1 MGSYGQM
8 SAEPSAPPAPLPTPP
23 LGSPDQLKPQRR
35 QGSLP
40 VSGAVT
46 RKGSLNSFDLP
57 GSAPYGDVVLCKPGM
72 YKTLAASFFAS
83 LFMVAGLMAW
93 SVAEAGIPGVPRT
106 DWFVACFR
114 CFGWFCIY
122 FLPVHI
128 IGISNIRGF
137 AVFGHA
143 PGNTSLVCC
152 KTALGPVLVSDFAQK
167 HGQGVLRGFLASCFG
182 HGVGLSIYVLGICI
196 RMEGPYQHCGFILIY
211 GVGHVVVIVLSEI
224 IGALFAPQLDPA
236 VKSYAAGMGPATFG
250 FILVG
255 FFLGTTAYSLAKRV
269 VGAWLGIFMPILLS
283 IYELVATAIIARV
296 FSQQFVTN
304 KAVRELYVHSNQGI
318 TVSLGVAL
326 AHAMAEGARLT
337 LIVVDIAHESTT
349 EFDFIL
355 PISCGMLWNIIARV
369 GGIDRMLAILT
380 CGRRTPTQCSLLL
393 QEVKYC
399 MGYTRF
405 FAVGAIALTRLLN
418 WHPILP
424 PGKDGIGLA
433 LGSLFVAEVIEDIL
447 SWVLARLGWR
457 VHPEA
462 PNVSDE
468 EITSLVTRQLQ
479 AFGTTSVKSF
489 SAVLPDP
496 SDTGPQITDAE
507 SMRLQSWKLREALD
521 FAYREQP
528 FEELPF
534 WGHFAVVAIAQ
545 YHTVLFLVLLSN
557 RLSYVL
563 GICEDA
569 GYMGLN
575 RGILWWPI
583 ADPGNPCEL

>member
-1 MGSYGQM
+1 
-8 SAEPSAPPAPLPTPP
+8 
-23 LGSPDQLKPQRR
+23 
-35 QGSLP
+35 
-40 VSGAVT
+40 
-46 RKGSLNSFDLP
+46 
-57 GSAPYGDVVLCKPGM
+57 
-72 YKTLAASFFAS
+72 
-83 LFMVAGLMAW
+83 
-93 SVAEAGIPGVPRT
+93 
-106 DWFVACFR
+106 
-114 CFGWFCIY
+114 
-122 FLPVHI
+122 
-128 IGISNIRGF
+128 
-137 AVFGHA
+137 
-143 PGNTSLVCC
+143 
-152 KTALGPVLVSDFAQK
+152 
-167 HGQGVLRGFLASCFG
+167 
-182 HGVGLSIYVLGICI
+182 
-196 RMEGPYQHCGFILIY
+196 
-211 GVGHVVVIVLSEI
+211 
-224 IGALFAPQLDPA
+224 
-236 VKSYAAGMGPATFG
+236 
-250 FILVG
+250 
-255 FFLGTTAYSLAKRV
+255 
-269 VGAWLGIFMPILLS
+269 
-283 IYELVATAIIARV
+283 
-296 FSQQFVTN
+296 
-304 KAVRELYVHSNQGI
+304 
-318 TVSLGVAL
+318 
-326 AHAMAEGARLT
+326 
-337 LIVVDIAHESTT
+337 
-349 EFDFIL
+349 
-355 PISCGMLWNIIARV
+355 
-369 GGIDRMLAILT
+369 MLAILT